1 MCLAEREIPYYSL
14 VWRFCMVVGCLER
27 CCKLLDRCGPC
38 KRPIPFLAAPLKIGV
53 CPSCGWNLRTCSA
66 EPVSDEVL
74 RVMQDG
80 IHVLEFLLAPH
91 SCEVDSSENAR
102 RIGRQFALIRRA
114 KQVTAIQVS
123 RCIGSTLTVV
133 EGIERGDLERR
144 GATFQSYLKYANY
157 LGVPLRDVFDSM
169 LQEWLDEQGGSTKAI
184 VSNPVCPLCQQKRSV
199 SKYGHNRN
207 GSQRFLCR
215 CCSQSFTPRADL
227 L

>member
-1 MCLAEREIPYYSL
+1 
-14 VWRFCMVVGCLER
+14 
-27 CCKLLDRCGPC
+27 
-38 KRPIPFLAAPLKIGV
+38 
-53 CPSCGWNLRTCSA
+53 
-66 EPVSDEVL
+66 
-74 RVMQDG
+74 MQDG

-157 LGVPLRDVFDSM
+157 LGVTLRDVFDSM

-199 SKYGHNRN
+199 SKYEHNRN